1 LQSGFTIRRA
11 GPDDAASICAVHR
24 ESVLGLCSGH
34 YDRGEL
40 VLWAESATPK
50 LVAEALEQNA
60 VAAFVAETGGRVVGF
75 SAAMS
80 DLIRGVYV
88 HPDFVRR
95 GLGGALLMAAEE
107 NAAAEGV
114 GVLRLYATLNSVEFY
129 EKQGY
134 RTVRRSD
141 YPLTPNLSLDCLVME
156 KDLSLG

>member
-1 LQSGFTIRRA
+1 MQSEFAIRRA
-11 GPDDAASICAVHR
+11 GPRDAASICEVHR
-24 ESVLGLCSGH
+24 ESVLGLCTGH

-40 VLWAESATPK
+40 VLWAESATPG
-50 LVAEALEQNA
+50 LVGEALEGNA

-95 GLGGALLMAAEE
+95 GLGGALLKAAEE

-114 GVLRLYATLNSVEFY
+114 GFLRLYATLNSAVFY

-134 RTVRRSD
+134 RAVRKSE
-141 YPLTPNLSLDCLVME
+141 YPLTSNLSLDCLVME
-156 KDLSLG
+156 KDLSRD